1 MPDVQFNE
9 QRPDLYSFKS
19 RQILGQAE
27 TPAIARWFIKIGVAK
42 TERAAGRLMVTLTL
56 LFFAV
61 SIYFFFF

>member
-27 TPAIARWFIKIGVAK
+27 TPAIARWFIKIGVVK
-42 TERAAGRLMVTLTL
+42 TWAESVAERVVLIGKIL
-56 LFFAV
+56 
-61 SIYFFFF
+61 